1 MLEPEEPSVA
11 NSGHHSHHKHHWGHS
26 HHHDN
31 HEYWHGR
38 HSAKEEFL
46 HCAKAA
52 VRMWDAN
59 TPSTYVPAGE
69 ALAACIAANL
79 HRCHDA

>member
-11 NSGHHSHHKHHWGHS
+11 SSGHHHHHKHHWGHHN
-26 HHHDN
+26 HHG
-31 HEYWHGR
+31 EW

-46 HCAKAA
+46 HCTRHA
-52 VRMWDAN
+52 VSLWNENDP
-59 TPSTYVPAGE
+59 TTYEPSGE